1 MERREAVY
9 RHGRAFPDISGRT
22 VILVDDGLATGSTMR
37 AGVTALRQLEPAAVI
52 VAVPVGAPDSCE
64 LLKQSADRVVCAEA
78 PENFSAVG
86 RWYVDFD
93 QTTDDEVCYL
103 LQQGQTEYQHS
114 HTEKEA
120 LARK

>member
-1 MERREAVY
+1 
-9 RHGRAFPDISGRT
+9 
-22 VILVDDGLATGSTMR
+22 
-37 AGVTALRQLEPAAVI
+37 
-52 VAVPVGAPDSCE
+52 
-64 LLKQSADRVVCAEA
+64 VCAEA

-103 LQQGQTEYQHS
+103 LLQGATEYQHS